1 MDPNTWKNLVFNKDD
16 ISIRQG
22 KKGTACWDNLID
34 IWKKKPSYKHRKH
47 TTAKWIPERSIMSK
61 GQTKTITYN
70 GEETMRKVSY
80 NTVAETAFLTMVQ
93 NPGIIN

>member
-34 IWKKKPSYKHRKH
+34 IWKKNR
-47 TTAKWIPERSIMSK
+47 
-61 GQTKTITYN
+61 
-70 GEETMRKVSY
+70 
-80 NTVAETAFLTMVQ
+80 VQ
-93 NPGIIN
+93 STSHILQLSNF

>member
-34 IWKKKPSYKHRKH
+34 IWKKKLSYKHRKH
-47 TTAKWIPERSIMSK
+47 TTEK
-61 GQTKTITYN
+61 
-70 GEETMRKVSY
+70 
-80 NTVAETAFLTMVQ
+80 
-93 NPGIIN
+93 